1 MSIADKVS
9 GYRRHLSYDETLAQ
23 MGHQAADAAKKP
35 GPAIIRDATKFVNSN
50 FFERLREAATEDMQA
65 RQNAVGAAAQA
76 AANVQ
81 AAAAR
86 TGVPPTVIRAMGP
99 PGRRRPP
106 GSSGG
111 AGGRGPPGPLGP
123 RTVGNTPGIVEVR
136 ECHPQGAVKP
146 VDRSSTPG
154 PSPFKRGDDPNT
166 PPDGPPPPMG
176 GAGAV
181 RADGLGTNGLGTN
194 GLTANQIAEVNQLR
208 MQAELHRLEQEAR
221 HAEKRA
227 SMAETAANQLY
238 QQRMATPMHVVQ
250 HLSQNVP
257 PPPPPPPPA
266 VHVSVTG
273 GLTPDAV
280 AAAMQQAMTADRRS
294 VQELV
299 ERQGHSLKAAMQ
311 AAVAEHHTAAQQIHR
326 PTTHEPPKPDAP
338 LQGVNK
344 KIGVKVR
351 PKQVP
356 PKQAPP
362 KGEPKDEAQVETPAE
377 PSKAAPSA
385 MKKITKDAPRVKA
398 KPKASQS
405 NTAPE
410 PTPEPSKA
418 AAPPQPTPAK
428 KREPVREPDEKR
440 SAPPQRKV
448 ETRKAA
454 RELLDMYYKRNSGG
468 GDAQTLLEAAKKS
481 TEFILKTGHAR
492 PDQRMNAQDSKRSYD
507 EVLTQIESF
516 AKGRAGVSIADME
529 VIGAPRRRAAY

>member
-1 MSIADKVS
+1 
-9 GYRRHLSYDETLAQ
+9 
-23 MGHQAADAAKKP
+23 
-35 GPAIIRDATKFVNSN
+35 
-50 FFERLREAATEDMQA
+50 
-65 RQNAVGAAAQA
+65 
-76 AANVQ
+76 
-81 AAAAR
+81 
-86 TGVPPTVIRAMGP
+86 
-99 PGRRRPP
+99 
-106 GSSGG
+106 
-111 AGGRGPPGPLGP
+111 
-123 RTVGNTPGIVEVR
+123 
-136 ECHPQGAVKP
+136 
-146 VDRSSTPG
+146 
-154 PSPFKRGDDPNT
+154 
-166 PPDGPPPPMG
+166 MG

-208 MQAELHRLEQEAR
+208 IQAELHRLEQEAR

-344 KIGVKVR
+344 KIGVKAR

-468 GDAQTLLEAAKKS
+468 GGPQILLEAAKKS